1 MRIEY
6 IIDLGFIMSEERK
19 DNSEE
24 SSGASVYLVL
34 FILGLIIGYSY
45 TGSIAGAIISGI
57 VFSMIP
63 FIIMLVFGI
72 IAVYAAM
79 IITAGLLV
87 AFLFGLF

>member
-1 MRIEY
+1 MLREY

-24 SSGASVYLVL
+24 SAGALVYLPL
-34 FILGLIIGYSY
+34 FILGFVIGFSY
-45 TGSIAGAIISGI
+45 TGSLAGAIISGI

-63 FIIMLVFGI
+63 FIIMMVFGI
-72 IAVYAAM
+72 IAVYAAF
-79 IITAGLLV
+79 IITTALFF